1 MCQLSD
7 FAGDPS
13 GIWREKYDFTIEPN
27 NVVQLMENINNTYR
41 ENNSYSKLWDIGVNW
56 SSSYDQFRFYTP
68 AVQTVYP
75 YDDSVLNSAKM
86 MIACCR
92 LEYLN
97 LIVHS
102 RLTGRDDLT
111 DDEFIQQTKKIVTD
125 LPFDVPDYEG
135 VNGVSE
141 KNYNRSQEEKS
152 RYKIINPQD
161 LSLSE
166 LMKQDELF
174 ESPFEEDK

>member
-1 MCQLSD
+1 MSNTVQQTQTQEDAYGAALKAAFNSTMESDYYSTPVTRAILRGQSAQVIEANIWDGYLPLTYEFMCQLSD

-86 MIACCR
+86 
-92 LEYLN
+92 
-97 LIVHS
+97 
-102 RLTGRDDLT
+102 
-111 DDEFIQQTKKIVTD
+111 
-125 LPFDVPDYEG
+125 
-135 VNGVSE
+135 
-141 KNYNRSQEEKS
+141 
-152 RYKIINPQD
+152 II
-161 LSLSE
+161 L
-166 LMKQDELF
+166 
-174 ESPFEEDK
+174 